1 MAEVQAYLE
10 KLPLK
15 ILSLRSLGRWP
26 RVVEDGASFEEN
38 ALKKARIW
46 AQYSGL
52 LTLADDSGL
61 EVDALN
67 GAPGIYSSRYCG
79 EEGNDEKNNEK
90 LLHELKGVAEDKRTA
105 RFVCVLALWNPR
117 SSALKHRTFCESC
130 EGRISFSCTGR
141 NGFGY
146 DPLFFYPPFGRTF
159 GEIDRETK
167 ASVSHRGKALRKLAE
182 TLPSLADVTPKP

>member
-1 MAEVQAYLE
+1 MTELLVATRNQGKLAEVQAYLE

-15 ILSLRSLGRWP
+15 ILSLQSLGHWP

-38 ALKKARIW
+38 ALKKARTL
-46 AQYSGL
+46 AEYSGL

-79 EEGNDEKNNEK
+79 EESNDEKNNEK
-90 LLHELKGVAEDKRTA
+90 LLHDLKGVAEDKRTA

-117 SSALKHRTFCESC
+117 SSAFKHRTFCESC
-130 EGRISFSCTGR
+130 EGRISFCCTGR

-167 ASVSHRGKALRKLAE
+167 ASVSHRG
-182 TLPSLADVTPKP
+182 